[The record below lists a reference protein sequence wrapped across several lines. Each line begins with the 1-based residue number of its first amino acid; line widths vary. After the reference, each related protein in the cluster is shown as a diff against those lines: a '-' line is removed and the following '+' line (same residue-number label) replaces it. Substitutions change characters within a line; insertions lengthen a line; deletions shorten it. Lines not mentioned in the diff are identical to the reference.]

1 MHSLSARLLV
11 LTVFFV
17 MLSEVFIFVPSVARY
32 REEWLNARVSAAHL
46 AMLALDA
53 APDRS
58 VGEMLKAKL
67 LSQVGAHA
75 VLARRG
81 GARQVLSGAAPP
93 MVDETFYLAEQ
104 GVWDM
109 IVDALS
115 VFLVTKPRVI
125 RVLAHSPADP
135 SVIIELVLDEAPL
148 RADMIAYAWR
158 ILALSV
164 VISLVT
170 ATLVYLAL
178 HLLLVRPMRRITG
191 SMTAFSED
199 PEDASRIIA
208 PSGRRDEVGV
218 AERQLAAMQHGLLA
232 ALTQRAHLAALG
244 TAVAKINHDLKGI
257 LSSALL
263 VSDRL
268 EASEDPKVR
277 KLAPT
282 VITAIER
289 AVALCGQTLDYV
301 GRGQPEPHRRQV
313 CLAELVDDVRGA
325 LEASRDGKITVDN
338 RIAPDLQ
345 VLGDRDQLYRILD
358 NLLRNAADAGAAHV
372 TIASEIAQDVV
383 EIDIADDGPG
393 LPERA
398 QQKLFRPF
406 EGSARAGGT
415 GLGLAIARELAHAHG
430 GDLSLVSTGAHGTVF
445 RLRLPVGS

>member
-1 MHSLSARLLV
+1 M
-11 LTVFFV
+11 
-17 MLSEVFIFVPSVARY
+17 ARY
-32 REEWLNARVSAAHL
+32 REEWFNARVDAAHL
-46 AMLALDA
+46 ALLALDA

-67 LSQVGAHA
+67 LSQIGAHA

-104 GVWDM
+104 GALDM
-109 IVDALS
+109 IADSLA
-115 VFLVTKPRVI
+115 VFLTPEPRVI
-125 RVLAHSPADP
+125 RVLAHSAADP

-148 RADMIAYAWR
+148 RADMIAYGWR

-199 PEDASRIIA
+199 PEDASRIIT
-208 PSGRRDEVGV
+208 PSSRRDEVGV
-218 AERQLAAMQHGLLA
+218 AERQLASMQRGLRA

-268 EASEDPKVR
+268 EESEDPEVKR
-277 KLAPT
+277 LTPT
-282 VITAIER
+282 LVTAIER
-289 AVALCGQTLDYV
+289 AVSLCGQTLDYV
-301 GRGQPEPHRRQV
+301 GRGEPEPLRRQIA
-313 CLAELVDDVRGA
+313 LANLVDDVRVA
-325 LEASRDGKITVDN
+325 LEASRDGAITVDN
-338 RIAPDLQ
+338 RISPDFQ
-345 VLGDRDQLYRILD
+345 VVGDRDQLYRVFD
-358 NLLRNAADAGAAHV
+358 NLVRNAADAGAANV
-372 TIASEIAQDVV
+372 TIDAEPGPDFA
-383 EIDIADDGPG
+383 EIDISDDGPG

-398 QQKLFRPF
+398 KEKLFRPF

-430 GDLSLVSTGAHGTVF
+430 GELSLLSTGPGGTVF
-445 RLRLPVGS
+445 RLSLPVNA